1 MTEGRLAREN
11 TEHADPVALVYE
23 SGDASE
29 SSACTDLLAAGDS
42 ALAVSLRDRPDD
54 WLAARADAGLSPR
67 FVATYPHPDCV
78 RVVSDPGDLP
88 TLALAVDDA
97 LASPS
102 ASETP
107 AVCVDA
113 LSPLLAYAGPV
124 RTGRFLAVL
133 AARTRAAGGT
143 LHCHGDA
150 DAVTA
155 LPAAS
160 LLFDGVVPGDSPQ
173 Y

>member
-1 MTEGRLAREN
+1 MTEGTLAFGD
-11 TEHADPVALVYE
+11 TEYGEPVTLVYE

-29 SSACTDLLAAGDS
+29 AAACMDLLAAGDD
-42 ALAVSLRDRPDD
+42 AVAVSLRDRPDD
-54 WLAARADAGLSPR
+54 WLAARDADVSPR

-78 RVVSDPGDLP
+78 RVVSDPGDLS

-97 LASPS
+97 LDSPS
-102 ASETP
+102 DADAP

-113 LSPLLAYAGPV
+113 LSSLLAYAGPV
-124 RTGRFLAVL
+124 HTGRFLSVL
-133 AARTRAAGGT
+133 AARARAAGGT

-160 LLFDGVVPGDSPQ
+160 LLFDGVVPGH
-173 Y
+173 